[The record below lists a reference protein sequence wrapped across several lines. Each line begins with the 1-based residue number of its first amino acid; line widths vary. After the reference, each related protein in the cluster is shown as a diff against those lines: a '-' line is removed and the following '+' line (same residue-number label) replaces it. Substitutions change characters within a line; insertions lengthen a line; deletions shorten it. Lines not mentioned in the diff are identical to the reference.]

1 MILDILKISIPAII
15 VALVSYFLIKELLR
29 NQNLREAQKLQREG
43 QATTLPLRLQAYER
57 LSVLIERL
65 SLPGL
70 VMRTQTDQMKAATL
84 RVALMMAI
92 QQEFEHNISQ
102 QVYISDQLWKI
113 IQATREDLL
122 EFISLVSDKVEPNAE
137 GKDLASALM
146 VMYEKRGDNPIATAQ
161 MAIRREAA
169 LLFS

>member
-1 MILDILKISIPAII
+1 MIIDILKISIPAII

-29 NQNLREAQKLQREG
+29 NQNHREALKLQREG

-70 VMRTQTDQMKAATL
+70 VMRTQSDQMKAATL
-84 RVALMMAI
+84 KVALMMAI

-113 IQATREDLL
+113 IQTTREDLL
-122 EFISLVSDKVEPNAE
+122 EFISLVGEKIEPNAPGSE
-137 GKDLASALM
+137 LASALM
-146 VMYEKRGDNPIATAQ
+146 VMHEKRGGDPIATAQ

-169 LLFS
+169 LLF